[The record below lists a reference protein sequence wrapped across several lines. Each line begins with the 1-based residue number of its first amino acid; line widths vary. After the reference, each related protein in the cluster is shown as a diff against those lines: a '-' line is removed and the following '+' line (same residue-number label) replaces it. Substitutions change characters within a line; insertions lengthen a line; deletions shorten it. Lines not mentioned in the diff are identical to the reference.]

1 MNRITQPIYML
12 ILASL
17 FWTCREG
24 RVISPEPQVEIEEIV
39 EIEWASRMNFDKE
52 IVGSDNTLHYKEW
65 VLVGGDL
72 DAPPSVMAFNKETG
86 TKDWTIVLEELQGND
101 ITYMHLH
108 QNILVAR
115 NFYHT
120 FAIDLESKE
129 LIWQINFKEKNERLD
144 KGLIASNNKYYQPS
158 DLNFN
163 PLGGHTQKLYEI
175 DIFTGEYKQVYAQ
188 EPDAKGTKS
197 ISPPAIFTDQGSDI
211 MIFNEHPNAEAS
223 PPISRQELVA
233 IDIKTQNTIW
243 RSNVTDKFASNGLH
257 PPIIYDD
264 RIVITGG
271 DWHMYA
277 FDIETGALLWK
288 TSISDDSPFSIFI
301 KTNHLIH
308 DEMLYV
314 NENGENVTC
323 INPETGAIIWNNP
336 MGGANCTD
344 NMIYY
349 EKEDLLVFAS
359 WGFGSI
365 MILDALTGET
375 IHREHRYDNSS
386 YNNDI
391 VYDEERNTFFTST
404 YKHAIGFTINRPK

>member
-1 MNRITQPIYML
+1 MKIIYII
-12 ILASL
+12 ILGSL
-17 FWTCREG
+17 FWSCQED
-24 RVISPEPQVEIEEIV
+24 RVMPSETQENIEDPV

-52 IVGSDNTLHYKEW
+52 IVGTDNTLQYKDW
-65 VLVGGDL
+65 VLVGGDI
-72 DAPPSVMAFNKETG
+72 DDPATIMAFNKETG
-86 TKDWTIVLEELQGND
+86 TIDWTLTFDEVQGAD
-101 ITYMHLH
+101 IIYMHLY
-108 QNILVAR
+108 QNIIIAR
-115 NFYHT
+115 NAYQT
-120 FAIDLESKE
+120 FAIDLESRE

-144 KGLIASNNKYYQPS
+144 KGLIASNNMYYQPS

-175 DIFTGEYKQVYAQ
+175 DVFTGEYKEVYAQ
-188 EPDAKGTKS
+188 QPDAEGTKS

-211 MIFNEHPNAEAS
+211 MIFNERPNAATSS
-223 PPISRQELVA
+223 PVTRQEIVA
-233 IDIKTQNTIW
+233 IDINTQNTIW
-243 RSNVTDKFASNGLH
+243 RSKVTDKFASNGLH
-257 PPIIYDD
+257 PPIIYDN

-277 FDIETGALLWK
+277 FDIKTGDFLWK
-288 TSISDDSPFSIFI
+288 ASISDDSPFSIFT

-308 DEMLYV
+308 EDMLYV

-336 MGGANCTD
+336 EGGANCTD

-349 EKEDLLVFAS
+349 EKEDLLVFTS

-365 MILDALTGET
+365 MVLDALTGET

-386 YNNDI
+386 YNSDV
-391 VYDEERNTFFTST
+391 VYDEELDMFFTST
-404 YKHAIGFTINRPK
+404 YKHAIGFTVKRPK